1 MRITRL
7 VDLSV
12 PVGPRTVVYPG
23 DPTPRFTVH
32 STVERDGFNLLD
44 LHLGSQSGTPV
55 AAPYHFEDDAPRIDE
70 VPLERFLGPAVVV
83 DATAAGQRGRITW
96 EHVAPVADRLG
107 EGVVVLLHT
116 GWDERYGTPEYFANP
131 FLDADTCRRLLQLGI
146 RTICIDAMNL
156 DETPDEEH
164 PGEGFP
170 VHHLI
175 ADACGVIGENFRN
188 LGLVDW
194 RDPFVMCLP
203 MALEAADGA
212 PLRAVA
218 VEVALCPPHAPPP
231 HPRHVG
237 RGSSRSV
244 PACAPHDSPRR

>member
-44 LHLGSQSGTPV
+44 VHLGSQSGTHV
-55 AAPYHFEDDAPRIDE
+55 DAPYHFEDDAPRIDE

-83 DATAAGQRGRITW
+83 DATGAGERGRITW
-96 EHVAPVADRLG
+96 EYVEPVAERLA

-116 GWDERYGTPEYFANP
+116 GWAERYGAPEYFANP
-131 FLDADTCRRLLQLGI
+131 FLDADACRRILARGA
-146 RTICIDAMNL
+146 RTICIDAINL
-156 DETPDEEH
+156 DETPDEDH

-175 ADACGVIGENFRN
+175 AGAGGVIGENFRN
-188 LGLVDW
+188 LGRVDW
-194 RDPFVMCLP
+194 ADPFVMCLP
-203 MALEAADGA
+203 IALEGADGA
-212 PLRAVA
+212 PVRAVA
-218 VEVALCPPHAPPP
+218 VELAP
-231 HPRHVG
+231 
-237 RGSSRSV
+237 
-244 PACAPHDSPRR
+244 